1 MLNQLILTA
10 VSLLLVAVA
19 GAAAAGRERPNVVLI
34 LLDDLG
40 YADLGCY
47 NRESGI
53 STPNIDRL
61 AAEGVRF
68 TRFYAASNV
77 CSPSRR
83 ALLTGRYP
91 SRLGEW
97 AEAYPAPPGAADV
110 SGTDEPVFAQ
120 YLKRSGYAT
129 GSFGK
134 WNIGEANGV
143 STPDAQGFDYWIGS
157 FHNHSYFG
165 HRRDQGVRDFWENG
179 VLAPQYDGRYSDDVF
194 IDKAMDFIRRNHAAP
209 FFIYLPLCTPHSPF
223 QDPDDPEEGKASAR
237 WNRPDGIKGRPPQPS
252 DRPLLAKMVRHVDAR
267 LGELLRLLAELG
279 IERNTLVLLTSDNGG
294 TPASLNTPLR
304 GFKQG
309 ILEGG
314 IRVPA
319 IVRWPGVYP
328 AGKVSDQVGIA
339 MDLTATIVAA
349 AGSAGFIKAG
359 REFDGI
365 DLTPIITGRQPA
377 MERTLGW
384 RRRNWSLGGDG
395 FNTLW
400 AEAYQ
405 QGRWKY
411 AKEFKEAPGYAR
423 SITGAYPTE
432 GYVELLFDL
441 EADPGERENVAS
453 RNPELL
459 ARMRAGLADWKRR
472 VVNRESRFRIPFPDQ
487 YGQKGDPPPAVTR

>member
-1 MLNQLILTA
+1 MTLRNSILA
-10 VSLLLVAVA
+10 VLGSLSTFSL
-19 GAAAAGRERPNVVLI
+19 AAAAAPPSKPNVVLI
-34 LLDDLG
+34 LFDDLG
-40 YADLGCY
+40 YADLSCY
-47 NRESGI
+47 NRESGV

-61 AAEGVRF
+61 AAGGVRF

-110 SGTDEPVFAQ
+110 SGTNEPVFAQ

-134 WNIGEANGV
+134 WNVGEAHGV

-209 FFIYLPLCTPHSPF
+209 FFVYLPLCTPHAPF
-223 QDPDDPEEGKASAR
+223 QDPDDPEEGENVAR
-237 WNRPDGIKGRPPQPS
+237 WNRPAGPKGHPPQPS
-252 DRPLLAKMVRHVDAR
+252 DRPMLAKMVRHVDAR
-267 LGELLRLLAELG
+267 LGELLGLLSELG
-279 IERNTLVLLTSDNGG
+279 IEQNTLVLLTSDNGG
-294 TPASLNTPLR
+294 TPASINTPLR

-349 AGSAGFIKAG
+349 TGSERFIRPG

-365 DLTPIITGRQPA
+365 DLTPILTGRKPV

-384 RRRNWSLGGDG
+384 RRRNWSLGENG
-395 FNTLW
+395 FNTVW

-405 QGRWKY
+405 KGRWKY
-411 AKEFKEAPGYAR
+411 AREFKETPGYAR
-423 SITGAYPTE
+423 SITGAYPAA

-441 EADPGERENVAS
+441 DADPGERENLAD
-453 RNPELL
+453 RNPPKLAEL
-459 ARMRAGLADWKRR
+459 RAEFEAWRWR
-472 VVNRESRFRIPFPDQ
+472 VVRRDGVFSIPFSDQ
-487 YGQKGDPPPAVTR
+487 YAQKKPSQTSLP